1 MRHKCRYNDLKFF
14 PVQDRN
20 SSAVPSLLFAFV
32 AAVAGI
38 ASVACDADHAF
49 ALMELCSL
57 RVSILVKMNHVI
69 LPDCVI
75 LLIVTP

>member
-1 MRHKCRYNDLKFF
+1 MRVGLKFF

-32 AAVAGI
+32 AVVAGI
-38 ASVACDADHAF
+38 ASVACDVDHAF
-49 ALMELCSL
+49 ALMELCSPL
-57 RVSILVKMNHVI
+57 VWTLVKMNHVI